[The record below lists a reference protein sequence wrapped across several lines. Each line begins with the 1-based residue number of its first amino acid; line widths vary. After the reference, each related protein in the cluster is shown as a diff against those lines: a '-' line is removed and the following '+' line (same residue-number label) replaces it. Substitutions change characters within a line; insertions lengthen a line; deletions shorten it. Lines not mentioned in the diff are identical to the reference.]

1 MSEMNPYASPQAAE
15 SGRLIHAECP
25 AGFIWSGFV
34 DRFQFQ
40 VTPADNLK
48 QRIVDFFQ
56 AAGFR
61 QIERE
66 PTLRFRRGYLWGSL
80 IGAESRARQTLCV
93 EVTNCTHL
101 STVVNLHYDIDF
113 YFAIRYKPQWSL
125 APFREAVRLAR
136 TLDALNWE

>member
-1 MSEMNPYASPQAAE
+1 MSEMNPYASPQAVD
-15 SGRLIHAECP
+15 SGQLVHAECP

-34 DRFQFQ
+34 DQFRFQ
-40 VTPADNLK
+40 VPPADNLQ
-48 QRIVDFFQ
+48 QRIIDFYQ

-61 QIERE
+61 QVAHD
-66 PTLRFRRGYLWGSL
+66 PTLRFRRGHLWGSL
-80 IGAESRARQTLCV
+80 IGAESRARQTLRVDVSHCKSA
-93 EVTNCTHL
+93 